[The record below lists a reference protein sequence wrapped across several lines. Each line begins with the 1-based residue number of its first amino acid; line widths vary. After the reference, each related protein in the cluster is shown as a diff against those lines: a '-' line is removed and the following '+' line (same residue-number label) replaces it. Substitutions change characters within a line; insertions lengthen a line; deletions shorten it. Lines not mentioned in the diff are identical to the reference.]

1 MNKSASFCVVVAG
14 AGLFAVAC
22 GGSESPPP
30 QDAAPTASAS
40 ATVAPSSSS
49 VMSSSPQSTITEA
62 ALGVAQTTSVGVK
75 ATPFALE
82 NPTTREI
89 DADFAAFDEG
99 QPWAVLDA
107 QLCAGTK
114 PLSKTGYGFTLLDA
128 DGREYK
134 SYDSSAQPFSPTIS
148 GGNLAPDECTRGFV
162 NFELPAGVQ
171 VVTVRWDYPGGEG
184 PLRWTL

>member
-1 MNKSASFCVVVAG
+1 MKKSASVCVVVAG

-30 QDAAPTASAS
+30 QDAVQTAS

-49 VMSSSPQSTITEA
+49 AMSSSPQSTITEA
-62 ALGVAQTTSVGVK
+62 ALGEAQTTSVGVK
-75 ATPFALE
+75 ATPFTLE

-89 DADFAAFDEG
+89 DADFAVFDEG

-114 PLSKTGYGFTLLDA
+114 SLSKTGYGFTLLDA

-134 SYDSSAQPFSPTIS
+134 SYDSTAQPFSPTIS
-148 GGNLAPDECTRGFV
+148 GGNLAPGECTRGFV

-184 PLRWTL
+184 PLRWTLQ